1 MNPVLLDLGFLEIR
15 WYSVIILVAALLAL
29 NLVIKE
35 GQLWRIPE
43 PFINNLFFYII
54 IFGII
59 GARLYFVLF
68 NLDYYSNNL
77 SEIYKIWQGG
87 LAIHGGIIAGLL
99 VTIIYGKKYKVQLFR
114 LTDMIVVGLIF
125 AQTIGRWGN
134 FFNGEAHGAITT
146 LEHLQSLHIPQF
158 IINGMHIDGVYY
170 EPTFLYESLWCLIG
184 FVILL
189 IVRRLKYIKVG
200 QITSL
205 YLIWYGI
212 GRFFIEGMRTDS
224 LMLGDFK
231 MAQIISIIMIVMGI
245 LIFILKK
252 GKSRFENRYNDPQNT
267 VEVRF

>member
-1 MNPVLLDLGFLEIR
+1 MNPMLIDLGFLEIR
-15 WYSVIILVAALLAL
+15 WYSVIILIAALLAL

-35 GQLWRIPE
+35 GMLWRIPE
-43 PFINNLFFYII
+43 PYINNLFFYII

-77 SEIYKIWQGG
+77 SEIYKIWNGG

-114 LTDMIVVGLIF
+114 LTDIIVVGLML
-125 AQTIGRWGN
+125 AQAIGRWGN
-134 FFNGEAHGAITT
+134 FFNSEAHGAITT
-146 LEHLQSLHIPQF
+146 LEHLQNMHLPQF

-184 FVILL
+184 FIILL
-189 IVRRLKYIKVG
+189 IVRRFKYIKLG
-200 QITSL
+200 QITSI

-224 LMLGDFK
+224 LMLGDLK
-231 MAQIISIIMIVMGI
+231 MAQIISIIMVVIGI

-252 GKSRFENRYNDPQNT
+252 GKSKFENRYNDPKNT

>member
-35 GQLWRIPE
+35 GKLWRIPE

-77 SEIYKIWQGG
+77 SEIYKIWNGG

-125 AQTIGRWGN
+125 AQAIGRWGN

>member
-231 MAQIISIIMIVMGI
+231 MAQVISIIMIVVGV